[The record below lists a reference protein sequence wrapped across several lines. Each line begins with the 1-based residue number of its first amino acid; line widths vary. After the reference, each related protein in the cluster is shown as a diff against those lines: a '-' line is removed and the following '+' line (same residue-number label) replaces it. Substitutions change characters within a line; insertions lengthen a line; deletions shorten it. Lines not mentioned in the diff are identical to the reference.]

1 MNMLKNTWQIM
12 VMGSAISVLCA
23 CATTSDDAP
32 VDSLNSPKYSTD
44 VKTSGVA
51 DDNGF
56 ANKDGQFGGA
66 EGGNTKSGKTSGLT
80 GCTMT
85 VGHQV
90 FYFDFNKSDVQD
102 QDLACIKVQANY
114 LNAHP
119 EAKVILE
126 GYTDPRG
133 SREYNVALGQRRA
146 DAVDAVLSQAGVNA
160 SQLRTVSY
168 GAEKLA
174 SEGHTDADYALDR
187 RVSLDYVQK

>member
-1 MNMLKNTWQIM
+1 MSKKYWQTM
-12 VMGSAISVLCA
+12 VLASVVGVLA
-23 CATTSDDAP
+23 GCATTSDDAP
-32 VDSLNSPKYSTD
+32 VDALNGAD
-44 VKTSGVA
+44 GVKNGGQTAGLGA
-51 DDNGF
+51 QAGF
-56 ANKDGQFGGA
+56 ANKDGKFGGSDA
-66 EGGNTKSGKTSGLT
+66 NGSGGKSLN

-85 VGHQV
+85 VGQQTL
-90 FYFDFNKSDVQD
+90 YFDFNKSEVRD
-102 QDLACIKVQANY
+102 QDLACIKVQADY

-160 SQLRTVSY
+160 AQLRTVSY
-168 GAEKLA
+168 GSEKLA

-187 RVSLDYVQK
+187 RVNLDYVQK